1 MQNERFTVDDFKDTG
16 TDAII
21 IPKKEAQVQTLVEDL
36 CGESIGVKKRRHMLN
51 AKIPTL
57 ASSPMPIPSP
67 ISRSNSIVTTTTHE
81 APTNLVESKKKHE
94 RLKGYLKTFQSVP
107 VK

>member
-21 IPKKEAQVQTLVEDL
+21 IAKKEAQVQTQVEDL
-36 CGESIGVKKRRHMLN
+36 CGDSIGVKKRRHMLN
-51 AKIPTL
+51 AKMPTL

-67 ISRSNSIVTTTTHE
+67 ISRSNSIVTTTNE
-81 APTNLVESKKKHE
+81 APSNLVESKKKHE
-94 RLKGYLKTFQSVP
+94 RLKGYLKTFQTVP